1 MRAVQCVEHGGPEK
15 LVISELPDPEAG
27 PGEIVVD
34 VHLAAINFPDV
45 LILDNQYQIKVPV
58 PFIPGSELAGVVTK
72 VGDGVTQH
80 QPGDRVL
87 WTGTVGA
94 FAEQVSGLAAS
105 FTPIPDGVDD
115 RTAASFGVVY
125 FTAYHSLRSVADVQK
140 GEWVCVLG
148 AAGGVGLASVEIAQ
162 VLGARVVA
170 CASTDEKLAVCR
182 ERGAEAVINYET
194 EDLKARL
201 REVTE
206 GGADVV
212 IDPVGG
218 RYSEQAL
225 RSTRWRG
232 RFITVGFASGDIPRI
247 PLNLV
252 LLKGMTVV
260 GFEMGSFFM
269 NEPELTQRD
278 RIEVMALLEEGRIQ
292 PHTSSVYPLADAA
305 DAFRELAER
314 RATGKVLIDPKA

>member
-1 MRAVQCVEHGGPEK
+1 MRAVRCVEYGGPDL
-15 LVISELPDPEAG
+15 LVVEELPAPEPG

-45 LILDNQYQIKVPV
+45 LLLTNDYQIKVPV
-58 PFIPGSELAGVVTK
+58 PFIPGSELAGVVSA
-72 VGDGVTQH
+72 VGDGVTEH
-80 QPGDRVL
+80 EVGDPVF
-87 WTGTVGA
+87 WSGIVGA
-94 FAEQVSGLAAS
+94 FAEQVSGPAAS
-105 FTPIPDGVDD
+105 FTRIPDGVDF

-148 AAGGVGLASVEIAQ
+148 AAGGVGLATVEIAQ

-170 CASTDEKLAVCR
+170 CASTDEKLGVCR
-182 ERGAEAVINYET
+182 ERGAEATINYET
-194 EDLKARL
+194 EDLKVRL
-201 REVTE
+201 RELTD

-225 RSTRWRG
+225 RSMRWRG
-232 RFITVGFASGDIPRI
+232 RFVTVGFASGEIPRI

-252 LLKGMTVV
+252 LLKGMSVI

-269 NEPELTQRD
+269 KEPELTQRD
-278 RIEVMALLEEGRIQ
+278 RSEMMQLLADGVIQ